1 MRQAFTIDQ
10 QPINRRANLSGGYRP
25 GARFSSI
32 ALLDVSGESC
42 GTKPAGTAAG
52 TAKVIVLGALL
63 PMLKPSLGLI
73 DSAAVTGAIVLLA
86 AVLGLFRLKETSG
99 RDLDFVE

>member
-52 TAKVIVLGALL
+52 TAKVIVLSALL

-73 DSAAVTGAIVLLA
+73 NSAAVTGALLA